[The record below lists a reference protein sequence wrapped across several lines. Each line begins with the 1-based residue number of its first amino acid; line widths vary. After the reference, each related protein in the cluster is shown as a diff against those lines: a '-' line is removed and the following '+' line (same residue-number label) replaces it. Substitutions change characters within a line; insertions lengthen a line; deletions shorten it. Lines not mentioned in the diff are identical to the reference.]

1 MDAGVGTASDAAVAM
16 ELGYDAVLLNTAVA
30 RAKNPVLMASAMSL
44 AVRAGWMARRSGR
57 IGRSRYGSASSPE
70 IGVISERPDNQK

>member
-1 MDAGVGTASDAAVAM
+1 M

-30 RAKNPVLMASAMSL
+30 HAKNPVLMASAMSL

-70 IGVISERPDNQK
+70 IGVISERLK